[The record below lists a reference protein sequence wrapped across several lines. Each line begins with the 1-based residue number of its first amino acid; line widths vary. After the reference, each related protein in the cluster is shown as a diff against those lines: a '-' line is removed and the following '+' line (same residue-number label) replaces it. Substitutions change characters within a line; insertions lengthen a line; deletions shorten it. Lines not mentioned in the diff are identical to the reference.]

1 MKIDIRDAKVD
12 MVDEI
17 QFADI
22 GSRNKAFI
30 VQRDDNDRLINIVGF
45 DNHIHIR
52 VMKGDID
59 NLIKALEKAK
69 ELWGGE

>member
-1 MKIDIRDAKVD
+1 MKIDIRDTKEDV
-12 MVDEI
+12 VDEI

-30 VQRDDNDRLINIVGF
+30 LQRDGSGRLINIVGF
-45 DNHIHIR
+45 DNHIH
-52 VMKGDID
+52 VMKKDTD

>member
-1 MKIDIRDAKVD
+1 MKIDIRDTKVD

-22 GSRNKAFI
+22 GSRNKAFVI
-30 VQRDDNDRLINIVGF
+30 KRDDSDRLINIAGF
-45 DNHIHIR
+45 GNNIH
-52 VMKGDID
+52 VMKKDTD

-69 ELWGGE
+69 EL